1 VGTTP
6 ALPAIPLT
14 LKKRFFP
21 ARSRFFPGQRWV
33 NIGLR
38 TVHLVGITVLG
49 ASLLTIED
57 QYLRQGAALAVLASG
72 LGLAALYTFSNG
84 TWLIQ
89 LSGQAVI
96 AKLALVAAMII
107 WPACALVLFFVVIGL
122 STMISHA
129 PASVRHYS
137 LYHRRRLD
145 HLY

>member
-1 VGTTP
+1 
-6 ALPAIPLT
+6 
-14 LKKRFFP
+14 
-21 ARSRFFPGQRWV
+21 
-33 NIGLR
+33 R

-84 TWLIQ
+84 AWLIQ

-107 WPACALVLFFVVIGL
+107 WPAYALALFFVVIGL
-122 STMISHA
+122 STIISHA

>member
-1 VGTTP
+1 M
-6 ALPAIPLT
+6 T

-84 TWLIQ
+84 AWLIQ

-107 WPACALVLFFVVIGL
+107 WPAYALALFFVVIGL
-122 STMISHA
+122 STIISHA